1 MKKTHEIVK
10 ERREQLGLSQDEL
23 ARRVGYTNRSSIARI
38 ERGDTD
44 IPQSK
49 LYDIARA
56 LRVTPSYL
64 MGEDTGTYIEEDGL
78 PRLIAEMQAVDE
90 EAMEKYFE
98 LTPQNREIVLGLI
111 DTLLQAQTRKESK
124 DD

>member
-1 MKKTHEIVK
+1 MRKTNEIVK

-64 MGEDTGTYIEEDGL
+64 MGEESQYVYVENTPML
-78 PRLIAEMQAVDE
+78 VAEMTAIDE
-90 EAMEKYFE
+90 ESMEKFFE

-111 DTLLQAQTRKESK
+111 ETLLTAQTRKDEN

>member
-64 MGEDTGTYIEEDGL
+64 MGEDTECVYTSD
-78 PRLIAEMQAVDE
+78 PPMMVAEMTAIDE
-90 EAMEKYFE
+90 ESMEKFFE
-98 LTPQNREIVLGLI
+98 LTPQNREIVLSLI
-111 DTLLQAQTRKESK
+111 NSLLQAQTRKEGK